1 MNNFQY
7 VTRKQLSPIKK
18 ELIQIINSVQ
28 NEVRHQF
35 TFQYIWVGSTG
46 FNMVTYNVGTN
57 IGYDFDVDIHIN
69 DDKGKFSAKE
79 IRTIIRKA
87 IDRIAS
93 RFGYDYAEDSTS
105 VITIKFK
112 DRQHS
117 RIIHSCDFAIV
128 KAGNANQQ
136 KYICFNKSQKSYLWQ
151 EQPKEFYLLTKKADW
166 IRNNGYWNEVRKLYL
181 DKKNLNNDSHKHSR
195 SIYAET
201 INEICQKYN
210 CDLMAKKCMI
220 I

>member
-7 VTRKQLSPIKK
+7 VTRKQLSPAKK
-18 ELIQIINSVQ
+18 ELIQIIKSVQ
-28 NEVRHQF
+28 NEVRSEF
-35 TFQYIWVGSTG
+35 TFQYTWVGSTSY
-46 FNMVTYNVGTN
+46 NMVTYNVGTN
-57 IGYDFDVDIHIN
+57 IGYDFDIDIHVN
-69 DDKGKFSAKE
+69 DKGKFSAKE

-87 IDRIAS
+87 IDRIAP

-112 DRQHS
+112 DRQNS

-128 KAGNANQQ
+128 KADDNNNRQ
-136 KYICFNKSQKSYLWQ
+136 KYVHFNKKQNSYLWQ
-151 EQPKEFYLLTKKADW
+151 EQPKEFHLLTKKADW

-181 DKKNLNNDSHKHSR
+181 DKKNLNNDIHKHSR

-210 CDLMAKKCMI
+210 CGLMAK
-220 I
+220 